1 MKTVAALLAAAVFA
15 SGCTGVEFTPP
26 PTTQDVVAE
35 AAFLAALRARGPG
48 WRDFPDSQLLF
59 DGYRW
64 CAMVGSSGWED
75 TVQSYYD
82 AALVEMGG
90 DAQGAE
96 VITMVVTTLGSEA
109 IQKLCPLYLGEL
121 P

>member
-1 MKTVAALLAAAVFA
+1 MKAVALLLMASLFA
-15 SGCTGVEFTPP
+15 SGCTVAEFTPP
-26 PTTQDVVAE
+26 TTTQDAVAE

-48 WRDFPDSQLLF
+48 WRDLPDSELLF
-59 DGYRW
+59 DGYQW

-82 AALVEMGG
+82 TALVEMGG

-96 VITMVVTTLGSEA
+96 VITMVGATLGSEA
-109 IQKLCPLYLGEL
+109 IQKLCPLYLDEL